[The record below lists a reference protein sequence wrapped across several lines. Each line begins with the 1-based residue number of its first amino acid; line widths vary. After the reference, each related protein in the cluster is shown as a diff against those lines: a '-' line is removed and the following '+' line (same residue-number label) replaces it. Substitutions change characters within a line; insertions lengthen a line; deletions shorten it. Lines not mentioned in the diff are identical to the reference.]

1 MGVERARRERPFSL
15 EQGFHAKPFID
26 AGLDVSRLSGGTV
39 EGDLLRLGTTFGNEN
54 RTGNAA
60 ADPLSAYEQIVN
72 NSRQSIKYHADL
84 DHYGVD
90 LSGGN
95 LFEWAKDTSANDK
108 DIVFVLNPQPFL
120 DAGVDPDKV
129 EGWVFAKVNTM
140 DMNGKKI
147 EVDKF
152 LKPFDLE

>member
-1 MGVERARRERPFSL
+1 MGDEARPTPSARFLWAGISAQDSDYDAWL
-15 EQGFHAKPFID
+15 EFDAKPFID

-120 DAGVDPDKV
+120 DAGVDR
-129 EGWVFAKVNTM
+129 
-140 DMNGKKI
+140 I
-147 EVDKF
+147 R
-152 LKPFDLE
+152 